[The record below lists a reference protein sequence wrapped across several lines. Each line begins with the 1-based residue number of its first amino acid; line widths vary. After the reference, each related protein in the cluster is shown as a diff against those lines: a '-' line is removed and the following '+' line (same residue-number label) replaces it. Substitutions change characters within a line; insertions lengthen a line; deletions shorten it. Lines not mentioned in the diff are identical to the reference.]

1 MDAKQFI
8 EKIAPIAIEDWKERK
23 LVLPSITIAQCMKES
38 GNGSSDLATKANALC
53 GVKAG
58 SDWTGHTYIKESKE
72 WEDGVYVDKQSTF
85 RAYSSW
91 EESILD
97 HNTFIGT
104 RKIGKQT
111 EPNFKEVIG
120 ETNVKKAIAGLI
132 GDGVRVDN
140 LSNCIDAE
148 LAEFVKNGHTTYTY
162 ATSPT
167 YAQSLLSDYIE
178 KYDLTQ
184 YDVVDDSQMVDET
197 EQKKEEKNPQKI
209 KAFNI
214 HAGHNPSGMTACGS
228 VGYLNESDENRNVCN
243 ALIEKIKDA
252 GHVAYN
258 CTCDNGTSQ
267 KDVLQKIVEKCNQH
281 TVGLDIS
288 IHFNAL
294 SKEYISDGKTKGVEV
309 WIHPNSKGT
318 EVEETA
324 KKICESV
331 SGLGFTNRG
340 VKFSDGLYVLK
351 NTKAPAMLIEC
362 CFVDDVDDFQ
372 LYNCEKMVQAIYD
385 GLSIEKV
392 EESEEKKLYYVIAG
406 VYSSEENA
414 KSFADS
420 LANKGYLMNVD
431 GNLIKGI
438 ATQIKQM

>member
-1 MDAKQFI
+1 MGNTEFI
-8 EKIAPIAIEDWKERK
+8 EKIAQKTIDSCRAVN
-23 LVLPSITIAQCMKES
+23 LLPSPSIAQAIIES
-38 GNGSSDLATKANALC
+38 ASGTSQLAVEANALF
-53 GVKAG
+53 GIKA
-58 SDWTGHTYIKESKE
+58 DKRWTGKTYSKTTQEFKNGEYKNVTASFRMYDSWNDSIADHAKFLIENKRYSNLIGVTDYKEYCKLIKE
-72 WEDGVYVDKQSTF
+72 DG
-85 RAYSSW
+85 
-91 EESILD
+91 
-97 HNTFIGT
+97 
-104 RKIGKQT
+104 
-111 EPNFKEVIG
+111 
-120 ETNVKKAIAGLI
+120 
-132 GDGVRVDN
+132 
-140 LSNCIDAE
+140 
-148 LAEFVKNGHTTYTY
+148 Y

-167 YAQSLLSDYIE
+167 YTKTLIDCIE
-178 KYDLTQ
+178 KHNLTQ
-184 YDVVDDSQMVDET
+184 YDA
-197 EQKKEEKNPQKI
+197 EQPQEEDPKQPTKI
-209 KAFNI
+209 RSFNV

-318 EVEETA
+318 EVEDTA

-331 SGLGFTNRG
+331 SKLGFTNRG

-392 EESEEKKLYYVIAG
+392 EEIKEKKLYYVIAG

-420 LANKGYLMNVD
+420 LADKGYLMNVD

-438 ATQIKQM
+438 TTQIKQM

>member
-1 MDAKQFI
+1 MGNTEFI
-8 EKIAPIAIEDWKERK
+8 EKIAQKTIDSCKAVN
-23 LVLPSITIAQCMKES
+23 LLPSPSIAQAIIES
-38 GNGSSDLATKANALC
+38 ASGTSQLAVEANALF
-53 GVKAG
+53 GIKA
-58 SDWTGHTYIKESKE
+58 DKRWTGKTYSKATQEFKDGEYKSVTALFRMYDSWDDSIADHAKFLIENKRYSNLIGVTDYKEYCKLIKE
-72 WEDGVYVDKQSTF
+72 DG
-85 RAYSSW
+85 
-91 EESILD
+91 
-97 HNTFIGT
+97 
-104 RKIGKQT
+104 
-111 EPNFKEVIG
+111 
-120 ETNVKKAIAGLI
+120 
-132 GDGVRVDN
+132 
-140 LSNCIDAE
+140 
-148 LAEFVKNGHTTYTY
+148 Y

-167 YAQSLLSDYIE
+167 YTQTLIDCIE
-178 KYDLTQ
+178 KHNLTQ
-184 YDVVDDSQMVDET
+184 YDADRSLEDDPKQPT
-197 EQKKEEKNPQKI
+197 KI
-209 KAFNI
+209 RSFNI

-331 SGLGFTNRG
+331 SKLGFTNRG

-392 EESEEKKLYYVIAG
+392 EESGEKKLYYVIAG